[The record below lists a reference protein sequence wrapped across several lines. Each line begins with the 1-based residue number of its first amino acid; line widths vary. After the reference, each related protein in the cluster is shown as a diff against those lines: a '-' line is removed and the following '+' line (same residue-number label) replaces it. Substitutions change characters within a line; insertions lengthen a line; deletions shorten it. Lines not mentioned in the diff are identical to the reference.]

1 MRRWNE
7 WLLAIA
13 LISLGIGVL
22 LGAVVEWA
30 WESSAAPL
38 VGTAVVGL
46 GMLVP
51 IVLAFTRSRPVG
63 LLRFRPL
70 DLLWGVGLGVGLRL
84 AQGLIAG
91 PEPLPIFA
99 TIDGR
104 VSEWWALEIVGAV
117 VAAPVIEELFF
128 RAVIVVALFSILRRL
143 VGQVAAGIIAAL
155 VSTGLFVMTHAL
167 AGGADIGPMIGLA
180 LLGFIAS
187 GVVLLTGRIWGAMV
201 LHAVYNASFVVLSA
215 LGTALS

>member
-13 LISLGIGVL
+13 LIGLGIAVL
-22 LGAVVEWA
+22 AGAVIEWA
-30 WESSAAPL
+30 WDSSVAPL

-46 GMLVP
+46 GMVAT

-84 AQGLIAG
+84 AEGLIAG
-91 PEPLPIFA
+91 PQPLPTFA

-104 VSEWWALEIVGAV
+104 VSEWWALDAVGAV
-117 VAAPVIEELFF
+117 VTAPVIEELFF
-128 RAVIVVALFSILRRL
+128 RAVVVVTFFTILRRL
-143 VGQVAAGIIAAL
+143 VGQVAAGVIAAL

-167 AGGADIGPMIGLA
+167 AGAADIGPVIGLT
-180 LLGFIAS
+180 LLGFVAS
-187 GVVLLTGRIWGAMV
+187 GVVLFTGRIWGAIV
-201 LHAVYNASFVVLSA
+201 LHAIYNASFVALSA
-215 LGTALS
+215 LGTALN